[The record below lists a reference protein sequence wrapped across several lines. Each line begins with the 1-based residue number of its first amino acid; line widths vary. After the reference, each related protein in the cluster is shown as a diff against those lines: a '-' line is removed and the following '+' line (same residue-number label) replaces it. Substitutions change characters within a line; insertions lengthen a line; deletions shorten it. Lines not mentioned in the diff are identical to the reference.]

1 MMSAPLPCWRVLRPP
16 AVVLLVGSA
25 LLAGCVPADEGR
37 SVSVAN
43 QCSQRTAFL
52 LDGGPPRSDPEQG
65 DPIVLESGTF
75 ETYSVLVGKDQPA
88 YIWLR
93 LPPGDPVVI
102 SPSITN
108 VVLAGEPCTARPN
121 GTP

>member
-1 MMSAPLPCWRVLRPP
+1 MSAPLLRWRALRSPVL
-16 AVVLLVGSA
+16 VLLVGSA
-25 LLAGCVPADEGR
+25 LLAGCVPADVGR

-65 DPIVLESGTF
+65 DANVLEPGTS
-75 ETYSVLVGKDQPA
+75 ETFSVLVGKDQSA

-93 LPPGDPVVI
+93 LPLGEPVVI
-102 SPSITN
+102 SPNTTN
-108 VVLAGEPCTARPN
+108 VVLEGEPCTARPN
-121 GTP
+121 GTS